1 MSYSVNPSLR
11 LKLEGWRARFLLIS
25 LLLMFGALCAR
36 AVYLQGMNDE
46 FLQREGKARYARTL
60 KMDAARGMVLD
71 RKGEPLA
78 VSTPAEAVCASPKRI
93 KLSSKQMDE
102 LAKLLKLSPA
112 RISAKL
118 TDTSREFVYL
128 HRRVEPAVANK
139 IIALNIEGVFLRPT
153 WQRRYPAGPEM
164 AHVLGFTNI
173 DENGQEGIELAHD
186 EDLTGTD
193 GKRQV
198 IRDSS
203 GQVIERAD
211 APLMPQPG
219 QDLHLSIDRG
229 IQYRAYRELKAAI
242 AKERAKAGAIVVL
255 DVRTGEVLAAANLPD
270 FNPNDRAKLDR
281 KNAKRRRNRSVTDL
295 FEPGST
301 LKPFTVAVALEAGRV
316 RPNTVI
322 DTTPGY
328 MKVGRRVIHDVHRHG
343 KITVSEIIQKS
354 SNVGSAKIALDL
366 PGEAMW
372 SMFNDVGFGRL
383 PKSGFPGEASGRVR
397 YYKTWKPI
405 EQATMSYGHGISVSL
420 MQLAR
425 SYMVFATDGELK
437 PITLVKR
444 DDPPPSTLVLSSATA
459 RSVRDMLEMAVQKGG
474 TAPLARVPGYRVAGK
489 TGTAHKLEDG
499 HYLPKSYISSFV
511 GFAPVS
517 DPRLVIAVMIDE
529 PGGKHYYGG
538 LVAAPVFSR
547 VMGGALRSLG
557 VKPDTA
563 WDADITPHEGDEPAP
578 GEDAMYEAKEEI

>member
-1 MSYSVNPSLR
+1 MNYSVNPSLR
-11 LKLEGWRARFLLIS
+11 LKLEGWRARFLLIGM
-25 LLLMFGALCAR
+25 LVMFATLIGR
-36 AVYLQGMNDE
+36 AVYLQGMNRE

-60 KMDAARGMVLD
+60 EMNAPRGMVLD
-71 RKGEPLA
+71 RNGEPLA

-93 KLSSKQMDE
+93 KITEAQIDTLANVLNVKRSVIVKQ
-102 LAKLLKLSPA
+102 LAKTQK
-112 RISAKL
+112 
-118 TDTSREFVYL
+118 DFVFL
-128 HRRVEPAVANK
+128 HRRVEPAVAAK
-139 IIALNIEGVFLRPT
+139 VAGLAIPGVFLRPA

-164 AHVLGFTNI
+164 AHILGFTSI

-186 EDLTGTD
+186 DDLSGVD
-193 GKRQV
+193 GARQV
-198 IRDSS
+198 IKDSS
-203 GQVIERAD
+203 GQVVERTD
-211 APLMPQPG
+211 AIRLPQPG
-219 QDLHLSIDRG
+219 QDLQLSIDRR
-229 IQYRAYRELKAAI
+229 IQYLAYRELKAAI
-242 AKERAKAGAIVVL
+242 AKEHAKAGAIVVL

-270 FNPNDRAKLDR
+270 YDPNDRRNLNPKQSS
-281 KNAKRRRNRSVTDL
+281 KRLRNRAVTDL

-322 DTTPGY
+322 NTEPGY
-328 MKVGRRVIHDVHRHG
+328 MPIGRRVIHDAHKHG
-343 KITVSEIIQKS
+343 KLTVAEIIQKS
-354 SNVGSAKIALDL
+354 SNIGSAKIALDL
-366 PGEAMW
+366 PPEAMW

-397 YYKTWKPI
+397 SYKTWKPI

-425 SYMVFATDGELK
+425 SYLIFATDGEVR
-437 PITLVKR
+437 PITLLKR
-444 DDPPPSTLVLSSATA
+444 EGYPTSTLVLSSATA

-499 HYLPKSYISSFV
+499 KYLPKSYISSFV

-547 VMGGALRSLG
+547 VMGGALRTLG
-557 VKPDTA
+557 VKPDA
-563 WDADITPHEGDEPAP
+563 PWQGDLAP
-578 GEDAMYEAKEEI
+578 SASDLEIKEEV